1 MTRSPHPLLIGF
13 VLSAFSMIAL
23 DTLAQD
29 LANRLHDS
37 HSQYQEP
44 TLTERRF
51 KQRDIV
57 PLIEQLRSLP
67 LYEVSVV
74 GKSTEGRDLY
84 LIKAGSGPTKVMLWS
99 QMHGDEPTA
108 TMALFDIFRFLNAS
122 GDGFDELRKQILTKT
137 TLYFVPMLNPDGAE
151 VYKRR
156 TALDIDMNR
165 DALRLQTPE
174 GRLLKHLQQTLK
186 PDFGYNL
193 HDQSP
198 RYSAGQTAN
207 LATISFLATAYDYAR
222 SMNDVR
228 RRSMQLIV
236 AMNRHLQGFIPNQVA
251 RYSDEH
257 EPRAFGDNI
266 QKWGTSLVLIESGGY
281 QNDPEKMYI
290 RKLNYVAILS
300 GIQAIATRSYAK
312 EDTKAYEQIPENGR
326 AIFDLLIRNAQIVR
340 DGQTYLMDVGINR
353 AEVPVNT
360 PAKWL
365 YRGNVEDIGD
375 LSTFFGTEEIDA
387 TGMILE
393 APEPLRMGAKADFV
407 LKRNGQV
414 VLTIQNGKKL

>member
-1 MTRSPHPLLIGF
+1 MKTSLIGF
-13 VLSAFSMIAL
+13 VLTVFCMTPLL
-23 DTLAQD
+23 DASAQD
-29 LANRLHDS
+29 LARRLHDT

-44 TLTERRF
+44 SLTERRF
-51 KQRDIV
+51 KHRDLV
-57 PLIEQLRSLP
+57 PLLGGLKANN
-67 LYEVSVV
+67 LFEVSIA
-74 GKSTEGRDLY
+74 GKSTEGRDIY
-84 LIKAGSGPTKVMLWS
+84 LVKAGNGPSKVLLWS

-108 TMALFDIFRFLNAS
+108 TMALFDIFRFLGAS
-122 GDGFDELRKQILTKT
+122 GDGFDDFRRQLLTQT

-174 GRLLKHLQQTLK
+174 GQLLKNLQQSLK
-186 PDFGYNL
+186 PDVGYNL

-198 RYSAGQTAN
+198 RYSAGQTGN

-236 AMNRHLQGFIPNQVA
+236 AMNRSLQLFIPGQVA

-281 QNDPEKMYI
+281 KNDPEKSYI
-290 RKLNYVAILS
+290 RKLNYVAILAGLQS
-300 GIQAIATRSYAK
+300 VATKSYAK
-312 EDTKAYEQIPENGR
+312 EDIKAYDKIPENGR
-326 AIFDLLIRNAQIVR
+326 AIFDLLIRNAQVVK
-340 DGQTYLMDVGINR
+340 DGKTYLMDVGINR
-353 AEVPVNT
+353 TESPVNT

-365 YRGNVEDIGD
+365 YRASIDDLGD
-375 LSTFFGTEEIDA
+375 LSTFFGNEEIDA
-387 TGMILE
+387 TGMVLE
-393 APEPLRMGAKADFV
+393 APEALRMGGKADLV
-407 LKRNGQV
+407 LKRNGKV
-414 VLTIQNGKKL
+414 VVTIQNGKRL